1 MKVDQPIHVLVID
14 DSAVVRQTVTA
25 LLQSQ
30 GDITVAV
37 APDPLVAFDRMER
50 RRPDVIILDLEMP
63 RMDGLTF
70 LRKLMAEN
78 PIPIIVCSSHV
89 EKGSASAFR
98 ALEEGAVD
106 LIAKPQIGIQ
116 GFLYES
122 AVLVVDAVRAA
133 AAANPRRCTRQVPR
147 ISQNVS
153 AFGPRLVAI
162 GASTGGTEAIH
173 TILAALPRTMCG
185 IAVVQHMPE
194 MFTEMFARRLDQVCA
209 MRVKEAEDGD
219 RICEGL
225 ALIAPGNRHMVIRKS
240 NGILIADLVDG
251 PLRSRHRPSV
261 DVLFE
266 SVAEAAGET
275 ALGVILTGMGRD
287 GAQGLL
293 AMRRTGAM
301 TIAQDASTSV
311 VFGMA
316 KEAIA
321 LGAAAQVLPLDEIP
335 SALSTRTRTIA
346 VAR

>member
-1 MKVDQPIHVLVID
+1 MAERPTHVLVID

-25 LLQSQ
+25 VLQSQ
-30 GDITVAV
+30 GDISVAV
-37 APDPLVAFDRMER
+37 AADPVIALDRIER

-70 LRKLMAEN
+70 LRKLMNEN
-78 PIPIIVCSSHV
+78 PIPVIICSGHV

-98 ALEEGAVD
+98 ALEDGAVD

-122 AVLVVDAVRAA
+122 AVLLIDAVRAA
-133 AAANPRRCTRQVPR
+133 AAANPQRHRRPVARLSQR
-147 ISQNVS
+147 IGP
-153 AFGPRLVAI
+153 AGPRLVAI

-173 TILAALPRTMCG
+173 TILAALPQHMCG

-194 MFTEMFARRLDQVCA
+194 MFTKMFARRLDDTCA

-225 ALIAPGNRHMVIRKS
+225 ALIAPGNRHMVIRNA
-240 NGILIADLVDG
+240 NGTLIADLVDG

-261 DVLFE
+261 DVLFQ
-266 SVAEAAGET
+266 SVAEAAGD
-275 ALGVILTGMGRD
+275 AAVGVILTGMGRD
-287 GAQGLL
+287 GAEGLL
-293 AMRRTGAM
+293 SMRGAGAA
-301 TIAQDASTSV
+301 TIAQDAATSV

-321 LGAAAQVLPLDEIP
+321 LGAAEEILPLDEIP
-335 SALSTRTRTIA
+335 KALMTRTRTIA
-346 VAR
+346 